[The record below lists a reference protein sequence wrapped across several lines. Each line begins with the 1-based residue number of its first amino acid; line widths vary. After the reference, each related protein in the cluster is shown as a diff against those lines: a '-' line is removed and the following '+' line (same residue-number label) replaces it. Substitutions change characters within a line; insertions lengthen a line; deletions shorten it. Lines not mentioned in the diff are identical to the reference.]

1 MEDKRDQLVKI
12 KLFYNEIYHA
22 NHIETLYVPT
32 HLRRLTKKIQVA
44 GGQKILDVACG
55 TGQWLMATAALGAL
69 PSGIDIS
76 QKAID
81 TCKKKL
87 PDGNFFC
94 GPAES
99 LPFSDSQF
107 DVITCFGALEHF
119 IDPYKALL
127 EMVRVSQ
134 QNAKFLLLVPNTD
147 FLTARL
153 GFYKGTY
160 QADIK
165 EEAKTI
171 EEWNHLFEKAGLQVI
186 RRWRDLHIM
195 NVSWVLRGTLLTI
208 PFRLLQALIL
218 PFWPLR
224 WQYQIY
230 FLCQKQV

>member
-1 MEDKRDQLVKI
+1 MEDNQDEQLKI
-12 KLFYNEIYHA
+12 KRFYNDVYHV
-22 NHIETLYVPT
+22 NLLETSPVPL
-32 HLRRLTKKIQVA
+32 HLRRLAKTIQVTS
-44 GGQKILDVACG
+44 GEKVLDVACG
-55 TGQWLMATAALGAL
+55 TGQWLKATATLGAL

-81 TCKKKL
+81 ACKKKL
-87 PDGNFFC
+87 PEGNFFC

-99 LPFSDSQF
+99 LPFSDAQF
-107 DVITCFGALEHF
+107 DVVTCFGALEHF

-127 EMVRVSQ
+127 EMVRVAQ
-134 QNAKFLLLVPNTD
+134 HDAKILLLVPNTD

-171 EEWNHLFEKAGLQVI
+171 EEWNLLFEKAGLQVVKK
-186 RRWRDLHIM
+186 WRDLHIL
-195 NVSWVLRGTLLTI
+195 NLSWILRGTWLTI
-208 PFRLLQALIL
+208 PFRLVQALVL

-230 FLCQKQV
+230 FLCQKRI